1 MSPRL
6 RAGAIGALAGAA
18 AGFAAVVLLYAWSP
32 ALSIGFAVTPPRL
45 VTGVY
50 PAERDAASGLTF
62 AWSGADLALRIP
74 GLDRRVPWTMAV
86 RLKGG
91 RSPADNPAVVFSVD
105 GLRAATHPTDTD
117 WSTVELRIPERP
129 ERPRG
134 VLVTMQPSG
143 TFVPGPSDPRP
154 LGVMLDQVRLAP
166 DGVVFAPRDALL
178 RATLAAGAMGLAF
191 GLMGLTG
198 TVAAGG
204 AVLVAAAQAAL
215 LTRGFGPFTDF
226 GEHALILACSI
237 GTAAVAAVLVVE
249 ALRRRSLE
257 TAARLAVAVTAA
269 ALFLKLLVQFH
280 PDMPIGDALF
290 QAHRFQ
296 EVLRGN
302 YYFTSIAP
310 GNYLF
315 PYAPGL
321 YVAAAPFADLVRREM
336 GDVALLRVVVASAD
350 AVAGALLYWAVQHGW
365 QDRRAALAAALVYHL
380 LPIGF
385 LVASAGTL
393 TSAFA
398 QSVAVVSLAVAA
410 ASWVRMQRPAAVAL
424 LTFLCAAA
432 YLSHTSTF
440 ATLATTMVAIVAL
453 LAWRGGPDLRSPA
466 AAIGL
471 AGLTA
476 VAIAVAVYYAHFIET
491 YRTELARIGSETAA
505 AAPDAGGRS
514 ISERAAAVPY
524 YLQIYYGMPAI
535 ILSALGVHR
544 LWIGHE
550 RNRLTL
556 TIAGLAAACLA
567 FLALGIVTPV
577 DMRYYVSALPVVALT
592 GAAGASYWWSTG
604 SWRRL
609 VVAGLLA
616 WVAWDGLGTWW
627 RVLA

>member
-1 MSPRL
+1 MNARL
-6 RAGAIGALAGAA
+6 RAGATGALAGAA
-18 AGFAAVVLLYAWSP
+18 AGLASLVLLYAWSP
-32 ALSIGFAVTPPRL
+32 GLSIEFGVTPPRL

-74 GLDRRVPWTMAV
+74 GLDRRVPWTMQV
-86 RLKGG
+86 RLRGG
-91 RSPADNPAVVFSVD
+91 RAPAENPAVVFSVD
-105 GLRAATHPTDTD
+105 GLHVASHPTDTA

-129 ERPRG
+129 ERARG
-134 VLVTMQPSG
+134 VLVTMQPSS
-143 TFVPGPSDPRP
+143 TFVPGPSDPRA
-154 LGVMLDQVRLAP
+154 LGVVLDRIRLAP
-166 DGVVFAPRDALL
+166 EGTAFPPRDALL
-178 RATLAAGAMGLAF
+178 RATFAGGAMGLAF
-191 GLMGLTG
+191 GLMGLT
-198 TVAAGG
+198 AAAAAAG
-204 AVLVAAAQAAL
+204 AVLIAAAQAAL

-226 GEHALILACSI
+226 GEHALMLACAI
-237 GTAAVAAVLVVE
+237 GTAAVAAVLVLE
-249 ALRRRSLE
+249 ASRRRPLE
-257 TAARLAVAVTAA
+257 AAARLAVAVTAA

-302 YYFTSIAP
+302 YYFTSVAP

-321 YVAAAPFADLVRREM
+321 YLVAAPFADLVRREM

-365 QDRRAALAAALVYHL
+365 QDRRAALSAALIYHL

-385 LVASAGTL
+385 MVASAGTL

-398 QSVAVVSLAVAA
+398 QSVAVVSLAVAS

-424 LTFLCAAA
+424 LVALCAAA

-440 ATLATTMVAIVAL
+440 ATLATTMVVIAAL
-453 LAWRGGPDLRSPA
+453 FAWRGGSDLRA
-466 AAIGL
+466 QALAVGL

-476 VAIAVAVYYAHFIET
+476 AAIAVAVYYAHFMET

-514 ISERAAAVPY
+514 VGDRASAVPY
-524 YLQIYYGMPAI
+524 YLQIYFGLPAI
-535 ILSALGVHR
+535 FLSALGVLR
-544 LWIGHE
+544 LWSARRGE
-550 RNRLTL
+550 RLTL

-577 DMRYYVSALPVVALT
+577 DMRYYVSALPAVALT
-592 GAAGASYWWSTG
+592 GAAGASYWWHAG

-609 VVAGLLA
+609 AAAALLA
-616 WVAWDGLGTWW
+616 WVAWEGLGTWY

>member
-1 MSPRL
+1 MNARL
-6 RAGAIGALAGAA
+6 RAGATGALAGAA
-18 AGFAAVVLLYAWSP
+18 AGLAGLVLLYAWSP
-32 ALSIGFAVTPPRL
+32 ALSIEFGVTPPRL

-74 GLDRRVPWTMAV
+74 GLDRRVPWTMQV
-86 RLKGG
+86 RLRGG
-91 RSPADNPAVVFSVD
+91 RAPAENPAVVFSVD
-105 GLRAATHPTDTD
+105 GLHVASPPTDTA

-129 ERPRG
+129 ERARG
-134 VLVTMQPSG
+134 VLVTMQPSS
-143 TFVPGPSDPRP
+143 TFVPGPSDPRA
-154 LGVMLDQVRLAP
+154 LGVMIDRIRLAP
-166 DGVVFAPRDALL
+166 EGIAFAPRDALL
-178 RATLAAGAMGLAF
+178 RAALAGGAMGLAF
-191 GLMGLTG
+191 GLMGLT
-198 TVAAGG
+198 AAAAAAG
-204 AVLVAAAQAAL
+204 AVLIAAAQAAL

-226 GEHALILACSI
+226 GEHALMLACAI
-237 GTAAVAAVLVVE
+237 GTAAVAAVLVLE
-249 ALRRRSLE
+249 ACRRRPLE
-257 TAARLAVAVTAA
+257 AAARLAVAVTAA

-321 YVAAAPFADLVRREM
+321 YLVAAPFADLVRREM

-365 QDRRAALAAALVYHL
+365 QDRRAGLSATLIYHL

-385 LVASAGTL
+385 MVASAGTL

-398 QSVAVVSLAVAA
+398 QSVAVVSLAVAS

-424 LTFLCAAA
+424 LVALCAAA

-440 ATLATTMVAIVAL
+440 ATLATTMVVIAAL
-453 LAWRGGPDLRSPA
+453 FAWRGGSDLRA
-466 AAIGL
+466 QALAVGL

-476 VAIAVAVYYAHFIET
+476 AAIAVAVYYAHFMET

-514 ISERAAAVPY
+514 VTDRASAVPY
-524 YLQIYYGMPAI
+524 YLQIYFGLPAI
-535 ILSALGVHR
+535 FLSALGVHR
-544 LWIGHE
+544 LWSARGGE
-550 RNRLTL
+550 RLTL

-577 DMRYYVSALPVVALT
+577 DMRYYVSALPAVALT
-592 GAAGASYWWSTG
+592 GAAGASYWWHAG

-609 VVAGLLA
+609 AAAAMLA
-616 WVAWDGLGTWW
+616 WVAWDGLGTWY